1 MRFKRGTNRR
11 RSIDKGAAVA
21 RRERRSN
28 KPVRGKWLLALVA
41 CAFSA
46 MAVAGAAIAANSA
59 SFTDPSSDSGLT
71 PDITRID
78 VSNDDAGTI
87 TFRVTY
93 AAGLTLGLPGEE
105 FGVALDLD
113 QDPDTGSVDYGTEV
127 ALAFEG
133 TTLKFFRANSAGFL
147 SAATP
152 PASLQGSIG
161 DDTPIATLSVKA
173 RDLGL
178 APTAGFNVVAISH
191 SYVSG
196 SMDTAPDIR
205 TYNYQMIAGAPPPSL
220 GPDTRAPIDKAI
232 ASHGVHGKVAQLN
245 YLAEDGRGVTADTL
259 WVYRGRRLLKTI
271 HVSLGDVNPFFI
283 YYQPWRAPPSL
294 RGRLRF
300 CVRSVD
306 AAGNKSNLSCAAL
319 VVR

>member
-1 MRFKRGTNRR
+1 MLASAFGALAFA
-11 RSIDKGAAVA
+11 GAAV
-21 RRERRSN
+21 
-28 KPVRGKWLLALVA
+28 
-41 CAFSA
+41 
-46 MAVAGAAIAANSA
+46 AANSA
-59 SFTDPSSDSGLT
+59 SFADASGDTGLT

-93 AAGLTLGLPGEE
+93 GAGLTLGLPSEE

-113 QDPDTGSVDYGTEV
+113 QNPDTGSVDYGTEV
-127 ALAFEG
+127 ALAFEE
-133 TTLKFFRANSAGFL
+133 TTLRFFRANSGGFFDR
-147 SAATP
+147 ATP
-152 PASLQGSIG
+152 PASLRGSIG
-161 DDTPIATLSVKA
+161 DNSPTATFSVKA
-173 RDLGL
+173 SDLGL
-178 APTAGFNVVAISH
+178 AANAGFNLVGISH
-191 SYVSG
+191 SYLSG

-205 TYNYQMIAGAPPPSL
+205 TFNYQLIAGTAPPAL
-220 GPDTRAPIDKAI
+220 GTDTRAPIDEAI

-245 YLAEDGRGVTADTL
+245 YLAEDGRGATADTL

-283 YYQPWRAPPSL
+283 YYQPWRVPRSV

-300 CVRSVD
+300 CVQSVD
-306 AAGNKSNLSCAAL
+306 GAGNKSNLSCAAL